1 MIDRINRLQKP
12 IATTGEIK
20 YGLGSVTFETN
31 GEVAA
36 FEIDYIGAIKGIKK
50 LAEGWTIKIGKRKAV
65 IFSMAQS
72 ELSELLFTYVGE
84 LEITKCKYVTW
95 DLKANQANIVY
106 VSRDTWNSNYG
117 EYQSDARK
125 PEEIISKTVIG
136 RKVKKSSI

>member
-36 FEIDYIGAIKGIKK
+36 FEIDYVGAIKGIKK
-50 LAEGWTIKIGKRKAV
+50 LGEGWTIKIGENKIV

-72 ELSELLFTYVGE
+72 ELTELLFNYVGE
-84 LEITKCKYVTW
+84 LEITSCKFVGWNEILYHARVTN
-95 DLKANQANIVY
+95 LSQNK
-106 VSRDTWNSNYG
+106 WNDNYG
-117 EYQSDARK
+117 QWAYDARK
-125 PEEIISKTVIG
+125 PEEIVSKTVIG

>member
-1 MIDRINRLQKP
+1 MIDKINTLEKP
-12 IATTGEIK
+12 VASQGTIK
-20 YGLGSVTFETN
+20 YGDGNVFFETN

-95 DLKANQANIVY
+95 DLKANQANIVN

-125 PEEIISKTVIG
+125 PEEIVSKTVIG